1 MAFLNDT
8 KHIKVGVLVVLLL
21 LNRTNI
27 NTLSPIENHGTLL
40 GCHTWR
46 TKVKTQRSSKLLKS
60 LILPFVFS
68 NSPERTKHRDHL

>member
-40 GCHTWR
+40 GCR
-46 TKVKTQRSSKLLKS
+46 GVPK
-60 LILPFVFS
+60 
-68 NSPERTKHRDHL
+68 

>member
-1 MAFLNDT
+1 MAFLNNT

-46 TKVKTQRSSKLLKS
+46 TKVKTQR
-60 LILPFVFS
+60 
-68 NSPERTKHRDHL
+68 